1 MLLKRSKILLI
12 QEDYTVAFAVVT
24 KKICGSGC
32 LEITKESLS
41 GLLFEGL
48 YYSTVIESDCQL
60 SLSRCTDRVLS
71 YDAELKRL
79 CKLGQVLNNSIVVAR
94 LFLEISNY
102 VIPILV
108 LLEMLNASE
117 DCLAALKNYSYL
129 KHGSQSENEFDL
141 NECYDDERIIDRR
154 LYEKRYWS

>member
-1 MLLKRSKILLI
+1 MI
-12 QEDYTVAFAVVT
+12 QDDYAVASAVVA
-24 KKICGSGC
+24 KQIYDSGC
-32 LEITKESLS
+32 LEKIKESFL
-41 GLLFEGL
+41 GRLFEGL
-48 YYSTVIESDCQL
+48 YYSTVIKGDRQL
-60 SLSRCTDRVLS
+60 YLFHCTERVLS